1 MMLKVVFDVVSLVTG
16 YLPMFTGHLVQ
27 GLFLH
32 TIEKEDP
39 NLSKQLH
46 DVNAIRP
53 YAVIPLH
60 PMGFKKRLKS
70 GMWEIEAGKSYR
82 FGFSILDERLEKTI
96 MDILLSVVDGNLKLG
111 VLDFHVHQI
120 NFNKLSMEELLREE
134 LKKKHDDN
142 IIRFKFLT
150 PAQFKEK
157 AKNYP
162 TILPVPRLVF
172 TNLARIWNTFSEV
185 RVYLEDFKEWV
196 EKNVYVREYK
206 IVTKEVDIGKAE
218 KIVGFKGH
226 VGFLIKDEKYKG
238 WLYVLSRF
246 AEFSNVGV
254 KRTRGL
260 GVVRLLRY
268 LRKLD
273 ISSPH
278 NY

>member
-1 MMLKVVFDVVSLVTG
+1 MRKGVMMLKVEFDVVSLVTG
-16 YLPMFTGHLVQ
+16 YLPMFTGHLIQ
-27 GLFLH
+27 GLFLR

-53 YAVIPLH
+53 YAVIPLY

-82 FGFSILDERLEKTI
+82 LGFSILDERLEKTI
-96 MDILLSVVDGNLKLG
+96 MDILLSIVDDNLKLG

-134 LKKKHDDN
+134 LKKKHD
-142 IIRFKFLT
+142 
-150 PAQFKEK
+150 
-157 AKNYP
+157 
-162 TILPVPRLVF
+162 
-172 TNLARIWNTFSEV
+172 
-185 RVYLEDFKEWV
+185 
-196 EKNVYVREYK
+196 YVREYK

-260 GVVRLLRY
+260 GVVRLLR
-268 LRKLD
+268 KKGD
-273 ISSPH
+273 
-278 NY
+278 